1 MEVKGDPFALVFGQ
15 CTKLKVE
22 NSQPFPFTW
31 KFVRDENFSIWE
43 FENSQPRFVHLVFHS
58 WGFPWIVQNWIQFLA
73 GSYLSTICTALT
85 YHSRIWD
92 LRPQR
97 FPPKDLRSS
106 SQSCPLICFCNIKFS
121 YLRIKHL
128 HLFSTQGFEIKIA
141 QFTTERFKI
150 FISKFSTQG
159 IELFLSFCPYLGI
172 WNWDLK
178 LSYLK
183 VWFYNLIFS
192 YLKDLNIS
200 Y

>member
-31 KFVRDENFSIWE
+31 NCKGWEFSIWE
-43 FENSQPRFVHLVFHS
+43 LRILNLDLSILFFTHELPMDCSKLDPVLS
-58 WGFPWIVQNWIQFLA
+58 WIISLNHMYCPDLSLKDL
-73 GSYLSTICTALT
+73 GSS
-85 YHSRIWD
+85 S
-92 LRPQR
+92 QR

-128 HLFSTQGFEIKIA
+128 HFFPTQGFEIKIA

-159 IELFLSFCPYLGI
+159 IELFLSFCPT
-172 WNWDLK
+172 
-178 LSYLK
+178 
-183 VWFYNLIFS
+183 
-192 YLKDLNIS
+192 
-200 Y
+200 